1 MVERT
6 RSARNWWGVVM
17 ATVTREQAVDLLTKQ
32 VEGQFGVDE
41 LLEVHNELFPDEPFT
56 EEEAHED
63 CIPLVEQIVA
73 HLSRGLEPE
82 EIVDV
87 WSLIFPRH
95 RHVWY
100 DEEEERF
107 HYNESKPTPAE

>member
-1 MVERT
+1 
-6 RSARNWWGVVM
+6 M

-32 VEGQFGVDE
+32 VEEHFGVDE

-63 CIPLVEQIVA
+63 YIPLVERIVD
-73 HLSRGLEPE
+73 HLKGGLEPE
-82 EIVDV
+82 EIVEV

-95 RHVWY
+95 RNVWY

>member
-1 MVERT
+1 
-6 RSARNWWGVVM
+6 M

-32 VEGQFGVDE
+32 VEEHFGVDE

-63 CIPLVEQIVA
+63 CIPLVERIVD
-73 HLSRGLEPE
+73 HLNGGLEPE
-82 EIVDV
+82 EIVEV

-95 RHVWY
+95 RNVWY

-107 HYNESKPTPAE
+107 HYNESKLTPAE